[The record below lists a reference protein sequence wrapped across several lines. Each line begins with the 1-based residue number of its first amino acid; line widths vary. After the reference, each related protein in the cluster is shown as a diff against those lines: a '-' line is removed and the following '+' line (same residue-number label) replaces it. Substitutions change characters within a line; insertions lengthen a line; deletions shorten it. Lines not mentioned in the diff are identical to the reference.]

1 MATTQ
6 VPVEYKPQSLE
17 ERILLIACMRN
28 FSREDYERF
37 EEMVRDLQE
46 GKFESQYTELVK
58 LLRDKDKEMLDRLI
72 EIDVFLAD
80 QLRDVKSPVCGSCE
94 PEKPVRAQKAWWE
107 D

>member
-1 MATTQ
+1 MTTQ

-37 EEMVRDLQE
+37 EEMVQDLQE

-58 LLRDKDKEMLDRLI
+58 LLKDKDKEMLDRLVD
-72 EIDVFLAD
+72 IDAFLAN
-80 QLRDVKSPVCGSCE
+80 QLKNNDTQQPCNSCKPE
-94 PEKPVRAQKAWWE
+94 PIKAQKAWWE